1 MAAVEETEGPAIRER
16 LIGRHRGFHEHTE
29 TLRLRVL
36 VKTAM
41 PSDHHSANGR
51 DLRFR
56 DQVAVIA
63 LRRKFLV
70 NPLLE
75 ETRSDISVVGRAV
88 ACIAC
93 AFPEPHGR

>member
-1 MAAVEETEGPAIRER
+1 M
-16 LIGRHRGFHEHTE
+16 
-29 TLRLRVL
+29 L

-63 LRRKFLV
+63 LRRTFLV
-70 NPLLE
+70 NPLIASLA
-75 ETRSDISVVGRAV
+75 TQCDQGPVFMAV
-88 ACIAC
+88 
-93 AFPEPHGR
+93 P

>member
-1 MAAVEETEGPAIRER
+1 MAAVEETEVPAIRER

-29 TLRLRVL
+29 TQRLRVL

-70 NPLLE
+70 NPLSEYSRLHP
-75 ETRSDISVVGRAV
+75 RSMQFSV
-88 ACIAC
+88 
-93 AFPEPHGR
+93 HGFFS